1 MDIESF
7 ANDWFHEDP
16 LIVSARQRG
25 AHLESSHITPTTG
38 GLLRTLATTLDAR
51 AVVQAGGD
59 GGVSSLYLLAG
70 MADNGVLTAIEA
82 NPAADQVA
90 REVFREA
97 STGHRVRPITGRA
110 LDVISRLADHAY
122 DLVVV
127 GAGSGESAEYLIQA
141 QRLLR
146 PGGVVVFLGVL
157 GADQGVLDPSRR
169 DEATVAARQF
179 LAEAADNPAFNAS
192 LLPMDSGVLVI
203 ITESAA

>member
-16 LIVSARQRG
+16 LIGSARQRG
-25 AHLESSHITPTTG
+25 AHLESSHIAPTTG

-97 STGHRVRPITGRA
+97 STGHRVRPITGRP

-157 GADQGVLDPSRR
+157 GADRGVLDPSRR

-179 LAEAADNPAFNAS
+179 LGEAADNPAFNAS